1 MYENYQEDFFCENIE
16 DYTICNFCKYNNIL
30 IRIENLHGHML
41 RVHNL
46 STGNVDQHLL
56 QESIKILK
64 EKYSLESIVNLR
76 KELSPNKQQEFYD
89 ETGKDLSTLEATELT
104 RAAILTFL
112 EEYKKRI
119 ITMFNPYI
127 KVNDIPTNKLN
138 NYLNPS
144 EGVFYLFALIDIAKV
159 EDITIYMLLART
171 WDWFQDDEDLKK
183 GIEEIKN
190 KILKNAENSLYKKA
204 SKCISKGKLILST
217 MLGSVK
223 ELLLLCYL
231 TKKII
236 KRQST

>member
-1 MYENYQEDFFCENIE
+1 MFEDYQEDFFCENIE
-16 DYTICNFCKYNNIL
+16 DYTICTFCKYDNML
-30 IRIENLHGHML
+30 IRIENLYEHML

-46 STGNVDQHLL
+46 STGNADQNLL
-56 QESIKILK
+56 QESIILK
-64 EKYSLESIVNLR
+64 EKYSLKSIINLR
-76 KELSPNKQQEFYD
+76 KELSPDKQQEFYD
-89 ETGKDLSTLEATELT
+89 KVGKDLSTLEATELT

-127 KVNDIPTNKLN
+127 KVNDIPANKLN
-138 NYLNPS
+138 NYLDPS

-171 WDWFQDDEDLKK
+171 WDWFQDDEDLKR

-190 KILKNAENSLYKKA
+190 KILKNANNSLYEKA

-223 ELLLLCYL
+223 ELLLLCHL